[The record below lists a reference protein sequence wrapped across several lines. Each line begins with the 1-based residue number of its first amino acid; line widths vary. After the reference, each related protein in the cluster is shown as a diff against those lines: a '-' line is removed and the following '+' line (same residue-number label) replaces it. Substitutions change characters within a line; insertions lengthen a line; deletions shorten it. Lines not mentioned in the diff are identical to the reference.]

1 DCATCRAGSRAG
13 VGGCDEQTP
22 GASPGIDT
30 IQGRFRSMAVVI
42 RLMRA
47 GAKKRPFYR
56 MVAADSRR
64 QRDGRF
70 LEILGHYNPLTQPYE
85 LVVHKDKLERWLS
98 RGAQPSEQAASL
110 LRSLGI
116 SASKPVPVVAAA
128 DGVVKPA
135 AKKTAKSGVKA
146 ARRKPRKISARKGQK
161 KTAPKE
167 ARKGGAK

>member
-1 DCATCRAGSRAG
+1 MS
-13 VGGCDEQTP
+13 
-22 GASPGIDT
+22 
-30 IQGRFRSMAVVI
+30 VVI

-70 LEILGHYNPLTQPYE
+70 LEILGHYNPLKQPYE
-85 LVVHKDKLERWLS
+85 LMVHKDKVEAWLL

-116 SASKPVPVVAAA
+116 QPSGPARPAVATMAKP
-128 DGVVKPA
+128 KA
-135 AKKTAKSGVKA
+135 AKKPALKRAAPSKVSKRKVEKQAARKA
-146 ARRKPRKISARKGQK
+146 AKK
-161 KTAPKE
+161 KTS
-167 ARKGGAK
+167 AKA

>member
-1 DCATCRAGSRAG
+1 
-13 VGGCDEQTP
+13 
-22 GASPGIDT
+22 
-30 IQGRFRSMAVVI
+30 MAVVI

-70 LEILGHYNPLTQPYE
+70 LEILGHYNPISQPYE
-85 LVVHKDKLERWLS
+85 LVVHKDRVQMWLE

-116 SASKPVPVVAAA
+116 AMGRASKPKAAA
-128 DGVVKPA
+128 DATDAKPA
-135 AKKTAKSGVKA
+135 AKKAVKKRA
-146 ARRKPRKISARKGQK
+146 VKRTLSPRKIEKNTRKKAAK
-161 KTAPKE
+161 KAGVPLRAPKKSS
-167 ARKGGAK
+167 RKKKA

>member
-1 DCATCRAGSRAG
+1 MS
-13 VGGCDEQTP
+13 
-22 GASPGIDT
+22 
-30 IQGRFRSMAVVI
+30 VVI

-85 LVVHKDKLERWLS
+85 LVVHKDKVETWLS
-98 RGAQPSEQAASL
+98 KGAQPSEQAASL

-116 SASKPVPVVAAA
+116 VMGRPSVSNRKAAKPAES
-128 DGVVKPA
+128 PA
-135 AKKTAKSGVKA
+135 AKKAAPKKRLVK
-146 ARRKPRKISARKGQK
+146 RTLSARKSQK
-161 KTAPKE
+161 KTV
-167 ARKGGAK
+167 RRTAKKSAAKA

>member
-1 DCATCRAGSRAG
+1 MS
-13 VGGCDEQTP
+13 
-22 GASPGIDT
+22 
-30 IQGRFRSMAVVI
+30 VVI

-85 LVVHKDKLERWLS
+85 LVVHKDRVESWISK
-98 RGAQPSEQAASL
+98 GAQPSEQAASL

-116 SASKPVPVVAAA
+116 ALHRATPPKPPLAA
-128 DGVVKPA
+128 DGAPAPGAETPA
-135 AKKTAKSGVKA
+135 AKPKARARAKAPASPKAKRTSARKVSSRKTAKKA
-146 ARRKPRKISARKGQK
+146 ARKTGK
-161 KTAPKE
+161 KA
-167 ARKGGAK
+167 AKQATKAT

>member
-1 DCATCRAGSRAG
+1 MS
-13 VGGCDEQTP
+13 
-22 GASPGIDT
+22 
-30 IQGRFRSMAVVI
+30 VVI

-85 LVVHKDKLERWLS
+85 LVVHKDRVESWISK
-98 RGAQPSEQAASL
+98 GAQPSDQAASL

-116 SASKPVPVVAAA
+116 ALHRATPPKPKPVAVAAGA
-128 DGVVKPA
+128 ETTAAKPKARAKAKAAASPKAKRTTARKVSSRKTAKKAARKSGKKPA
-135 AKKTAKSGVKA
+135 AKVK
-146 ARRKPRKISARKGQK
+146 KPKKG
-161 KTAPKE
+161 
-167 ARKGGAK
+167 